1 MWYQLF
7 YTGSADKAGLVDLL
21 RELQGVI
28 SWFKLGVELKIP
40 IDRLLAIRADYMN
53 KVDDCKTQM
62 LIVWLRLGTCTWTSL
77 IIAVVNI
84 GRRDIAETLG
94 KKYGEGCFS
103 SICTFLYTCTYL
115 SITLHIQASQY
126 R

>member
-1 MWYQLF
+1 MVQTRCRTKDTYRQMV
-7 YTGSADKAGLVDLL
+7 GDSCGL
-21 RELQGVI
+21 
-28 SWFKLGVELKIP
+28 
-40 IDRLLAIRADYMN
+40 YMN
-53 KVDDCKTQM
+53 KVDDCKTEM
-62 LIVWLRLGTCTWTSL
+62 LIVWLRLETCTWTSL
-77 IIAVVNI
+77 ITAVVNI

>member
-1 MWYQLF
+1 MGYQLF
-7 YTGSADKAGLVDLL
+7 YTGSADKAELVDLL
-21 RELQGVI
+21 RELQEVI

-77 IIAVVNI
+77 ITAVVNI

-94 KKYGEGCFS
+94 KKYGEGCFLQFVLF
-103 SICTFLYTCTYL
+103 CTHALIYL
-115 SITLHIQASQY
+115 
-126 R
+126 